1 MLAMG
6 SASVEFTGESNITRY
21 ASSEWAQRGF
31 CRKCGSSLFFQMQD
45 GDHYVMSLG
54 AFDDSADFKLE
65 GEIYIDEKPPGYDF
79 AGDHSRMTGA
89 EFLAS
94 IGVTESPTE

>member
-1 MLAMG
+1 
-6 SASVEFTGESNITRY
+6 
-21 ASSEWAQRGF
+21 
-31 CRKCGSSLFFQMQD
+31 MQD

-54 AFDDSADFKLE
+54 AFDDSADLKLE

-94 IGVTESPTE
+94 IGVT

>member
-6 SASVEFTGESNITRY
+6 SASVAFTGESNITRY

-31 CRKCGSSLFFQMQD
+31 CRKCGSSLFFQMQG

-65 GEIYIDEKPPGYDF
+65 GEIYIDEKPLGYDF

-94 IGVTESPTE
+94 IGVTESPSE